1 MLVRTALTALP
12 EPRLRGWG
20 IAGVVAASLIA
31 AVVAVQVWFTL
42 RWERQI
48 RHTGLLQA
56 PTWIIVLS
64 DSEPPDDRSVIETLP
79 LRDRKGLARSFLR
92 DFGIGHPLAE
102 RRAHGAMD
110 QLRREDKGFLFDV
123 AGRRAGATPVDPAL
137 HYVVLP
143 ARGPGLDRRRPAVA
157 CRSVR
162 DRLPTGL
169 PWIMRRGGGARA
181 ATSTIGARAWTT
193 RGGPSGHA
201 SRAAAGCHGVRRHP
215 VHALARQRRRLQRS
229 DVARPHERPA
239 WLVVNVSDSHFGRH
253 QLERMYLD
261 GLPLAAAT
269 VSHNSSNF
277 RNLDILFDLVAALGQ
292 A

>member
-162 DRLPTGL
+162 DRCLPAYRGL
-169 PWIMRRGGGARA
+169 CVVAVERAPRRRRLERERGRRAGARA
-181 ATSTIGARAWTT
+181 VM
-193 RGGPSGHA
+193 P
-201 SRAAAGCHGVRRHP
+201 AGQQP
-215 VHALARQRRRLQRS
+215 
-229 DVARPHERPA
+229 D
-239 WLVVNVSDSHFGRH
+239 
-253 QLERMYLD
+253 
-261 GLPLAAAT
+261 AT
-269 VSHNSSNF
+269 VFADIPSTRWPANAVVFRGRMSPGPTSGPPGSS
-277 RNLDILFDLVAALGQ
+277 
-292 A
+292 